1 MLRGKAP
8 QPQKRSMQVN
18 CFIEKGPGLEG
29 ELIKR
34 QTQHQPPVW
43 VVGQFDVEVAKPV
56 PTLSGRR

>member
-1 MLRGKAP
+1 
-8 QPQKRSMQVN
+8 MQVN